1 MNIEYE
7 LLKKIYRKKTLD
19 KYIKKSNYLNDYN
32 KNHVYSFLIFRLFLS
47 IIIFFITFIVFDRN
61 LLLSLILMFTYSYLH
76 TYFKYDYK
84 IIKRVKLIEKEASL
98 FFEVM
103 ILSLKSGKNL
113 QQSIESTI
121 INVDN
126 SFSKEFSKVLEETKY
141 GKSLLETLNDYKD
154 KVPSENIK
162 NIFIAIIEAYTLG
175 KDMIE
180 SIQKELDLLD
190 EKRINDIKV
199 YINKLPIK
207 VSVISVFI
215 LIPLMLLL
223 ILSPVILEYFG

>member
-1 MNIEYE
+1 MNVEYE
-7 LLKKIYRKKTLD
+7 ILRKLYRKKTLD
-19 KYIKKSNYLNDYN
+19 KYIRKSYYLNDYN
-32 KNHVYSFLIFRLFLS
+32 KDHVYSFLLIRLFLS

-61 LLLSLILMFTYSYLH
+61 LLLSLILTFAYYFLH
-76 TYFKYDYK
+76 TYIKYDYK
-84 IIKRVKLIEKEASL
+84 ISKRVVEVEKEASL
-98 FFEVM
+98 FFEIM

-113 QQSIESTI
+113 LQAMESTI
-121 INVDN
+121 NNINN
-126 SFSKEFSKVLEETKY
+126 NFSKDFSVVLNDIKY
-141 GKSLLETLNDYKD
+141 GKSLIEAINDYKD
-154 KVPSENIK
+154 KVPSDNVK
-162 NIFIAIIEAYTLG
+162 NIFIAIVEAYTLG

-207 VSVISVFI
+207 VSVVSVFI

-223 ILSPVILEYFG
+223 ILSPVLLEYFG

>member
-32 KNHVYSFLIFRLFLS
+32 KNHVYSFLILRLFLS

-61 LLLSLILMFTYSYLH
+61 LLLSLILTFTYSYLH
-76 TYFKYDYK
+76 TYLKYDYK

>member
-61 LLLSLILMFTYSYLH
+61 LLLSLILTFVYAYSH
-76 TYFKYDYK
+76 TYFKYDYR

-126 SFSKEFSKVLEETKY
+126 NFSKEFSKALEETKY